1 MPSLCVVYDVVC
13 VVYYDVIIV
22 VIVVICCCHDACV
35 NGDLL
40 VLMNYMVVSMYVG
53 RVCVG

>member
-1 MPSLCVVYDVVC
+1 MPSVMVVYDVVC
-13 VVYYDVIIV
+13 VVYYVVINV

-40 VLMNYMVVSMYVG
+40 V
-53 RVCVG
+53 